1 MIDSGDL
8 PAHVAIIMDGNGRW
22 AKQRGMPR
30 IEGHRVGIERAEEI
44 IAASRELGIKY
55 LTLFAFSTENWSRPE
70 EEVSFLM
77 SLLREYLEFKEK
89 ELVSQ
94 DIKFNVI
101 GRISLLPKDVVSV
114 VERVKKTTHRCGSM
128 VLTLALSYGGRA
140 EIVDATKKLALR
152 LSAGDISVDDI
163 DEELFSKFIYSPWIP
178 DPDLLIRTGGE
189 LRISNFMLWE
199 LAYTELYFT
208 ETLWPDFT
216 KEHFFEAIKG
226 LSEKRKAFRQSYR
239 LKV

>member
-1 MIDSGDL
+1 MDAGDF

-22 AKQRGMPR
+22 ARQRGMPR

-114 VERVKKTTHRCGSM
+114 IERVKKSTEACGSM

-140 EIVDATKKLALR
+140 EIVDATRRLALR
-152 LSAGDISVDDI
+152 LSAGDISAEDI
-163 DEELFSKFIYSPWIP
+163 DEDLFSKFLYSPWIP

-216 KEHFFEAIKG
+216 KEHFFEAIRDYQ
-226 LSEKRKAFRQSYR
+226 KRERRFG
-239 LKV
+239 KVID

>member
-208 ETLWPDFT
+208 ETLWP
-216 KEHFFEAIKG
+216 
-226 LSEKRKAFRQSYR
+226 
-239 LKV
+239 